1 MKAMNRLTL
10 YLASAIVAMLAIS
23 CNKEIDNRQEEPVI
37 TNVSICA
44 SYAQDVDTRTIYSE
58 SGSVISATW
67 QTGDQLLVVFDG
79 KVNTFTL
86 TDGLGTDSATFTGSI
101 VGTPS
106 ASSVLTCY
114 VRDANNAAA
123 LTASGTG
130 ALVYSDAAFLAQDGT
145 LEGAARCNTHSGTT
159 TFGDGSNLSV
169 ELSVNTS
176 MLKFTVFAPNG
187 VTGGTEGA
195 TLTYKSG
202 ATVLAKATF
211 TVGTNGQNTIYLAVP
226 AGKYSGEQTL
236 VYKSGESEGSKMLSA
251 THANFS
257 AGQTYSKELN
267 YVTETDIS
275 TLSGSSYTAKNGAIL
290 TGTYEGST
298 RLKIDEDAIVIFRN
312 MTLTSTRG
320 VECEGNATIILEGDN
335 TVTATN
341 AGRPGIT
348 IDGSRTFTIRGQGSL
363 TVTGASAAP
372 GIGGGLNSHGNII
385 IEDGIITATGGQNA
399 AGIGGGYSTDCG
411 DITILG
417 GTVIATGGS
426 SAAGIGGGGGNASRT
441 HGLCGNITISGGTVT
456 AKHGSG
462 ASYDVGSGVN
472 SYSGLINITVPVSNG
487 SGGSASTSLI
497 DLSGITGDYTAPH
510 GVILTGTYNG
520 SSRVTIES
528 DAIIRLNNATIS
540 TGILCAGEATVFLH
554 GTNTVSSST
563 SYRAGITVGNSA
575 ALTIKGSGS
584 LSVTGGYNAAGIGGG
599 NDDDSSGN
607 VIIEGGIITAT
618 GGQYGAGIGG
628 GERYTFGDITI
639 TGGTVTAIGGDGS
652 AGIGGGNGGYE
663 LFHGAHGTYGYC
675 GNITISGGSVTAT
688 HGSGVT
694 YDVGPG
700 SQSYCGTVS
709 VSVSVSNGN
718 GGSAS
723 IYNQ

>member
-1 MKAMNRLTL
+1 M
-10 YLASAIVAMLAIS
+10 ASAIVAMLAIS
-23 CNKEIDNRQEEPVI
+23 CNKELDNRQEEPVVTNISI
-37 TNVSICA
+37 TA
-44 SYAQDVDTRTIYSE
+44 SYSRDVATRTIYSE
-58 SGSVISATW
+58 SGPVISAVW
-67 QTGDQLLVVFDG
+67 ETGDQLLVVSEG

-86 TDGLGTDSATFTGSI
+86 ADGLGTDSATFTGSI
-101 VGTPS
+101 IGTPS

-114 VRDANNAAA
+114 VRDVNNTAA
-123 LTASGTG
+123 LTESGTG

-145 LEGAARCNTHSGTT
+145 LDGAARCNTYSGTT

-187 VTGGTEGA
+187 VTEGTDGA

-202 ATVLAKATF
+202 ETVLAKATF
-211 TVGTNGQNTIYLAVP
+211 TVGSGSQNTIYMAVP

-236 VYKSGESEGSKMLSA
+236 VYKSGESEGSKILSS
-251 THANFS
+251 THANFT
-257 AGQTYSKELN
+257 AGQTYSKELT

-275 TLSGSSYTAKNGAIL
+275 TLTGVSYTAKNGAIL
-290 TGTYEGST
+290 TGTYDGST
-298 RLKIDEDAIVIFRN
+298 RLKIDDDATVYFRN
-312 MTLTSTRG
+312 MTISISRG
-320 VECEGNATIILEGDN
+320 VECQGNATIILEGDN
-335 TVTATN
+335 SVTSTN

-348 IDGSRTFTIRGQGSL
+348 VDNVGSLTIRGKGSL
-363 TVTGASAAP
+363 SVNGAAAAP
-372 GIGGGLNSHGNII
+372 GIGGSLNNHGNII
-385 IEDGIITATGGQNA
+385 IEDGIITAIGGQYG
-399 AGIGGGYSTDCG
+399 AGIGGGSSTDCG
-411 DITILG
+411 DITITG
-417 GTVIATGGS
+417 GTVTAIGGDN
-426 SAAGIGGGGGNASRT
+426 AAGIGAGRGNASRT

-472 SYSGLINITVPVSNG
+472 GYSGLINISVPVGNG
-487 SGGSASTSLI
+487 SGGSASTSMI
-497 DLSGITGDYTAPH
+497 DLSGISGEYTAPH
-510 GVILTGTYNG
+510 GVILTGAYNG
-520 SSRVTIES
+520 SYIVNIES
-528 DAIIRLNNATIS
+528 DAIIRLYNVTIG
-540 TGILCAGEATVFLH
+540 TGVLCSGHATVFLH
-554 GTNTVSSST
+554 GTNTVSSSS
-563 SYRAGITVGNSA
+563 SYRAGITAGNSST
-575 ALTIKGSGS
+575 LTIKGSGN
-584 LSVTGGYNAAGIGGG
+584 LTVTGGNNAAGIGGG
-599 NDDDSSGN
+599 NDDDSSGS

-709 VSVSVSNGN
+709 VSVSVSNGS
-718 GGSAS
+718 GSSAS